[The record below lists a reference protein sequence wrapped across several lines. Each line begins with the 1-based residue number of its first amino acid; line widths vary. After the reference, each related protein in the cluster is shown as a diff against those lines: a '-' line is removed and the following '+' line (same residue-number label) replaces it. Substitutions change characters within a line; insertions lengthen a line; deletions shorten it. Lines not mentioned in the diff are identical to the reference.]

1 MEQCVNQLI
10 KWEAIYS
17 HFMGSL
23 SRPAKIPPSI
33 WDSQHSKMAGWP
45 VDQLWLVRRLKIWY
59 LQFQGII
66 IQLSYENCYSGY
78 YHGLMMV
85 NHGQSWL
92 IMAYIYIE
100 LLAGGDWEPWNLE
113 WLSIDWE

>member
-23 SRPAKIPPSI
+23 FSCPAKIPPSI

-92 IMAYIYIE
+92 IMAYRYIYIE
-100 LLAGGDWEPWNLE
+100 LLVGGDWNHGIWSDFP
-113 WLSIDWE
+113 